1 MATFSRLL
9 LPLLLAAALPASAAE
24 DARLRQIW
32 PEHEVRVHQ
41 PQTVVDTVNANPEL
55 PKSDADAK
63 AVVEELLGED
73 HQPLTPAQ
81 LTGEWRVR
89 SIQGGR
95 YGIFPYPWFKARVV
109 ERDHK
114 LFFEKTSG
122 SQRRSGWLLP
132 PPGGKDAWY
141 FVGGATVNEDP
152 QVAYS
157 RGAGAEGPRDS
168 DSVGLVWGISDG
180 RVIMLLDAHD
190 GDYEIYQLKRPE

>member
-1 MATFSRLL
+1 MIAIARLA
-9 LPLLLAAALPASAAE
+9 LPLLLCAAAPALAE

-32 PEHEVRVHQ
+32 PEHLERVHQ
-41 PQTVVDTVNANPEL
+41 PLSVVDTVNANPEL
-55 PKSDADAK
+55 PPGDADAK
-63 AVVEELLGED
+63 AVVEELMAES

-89 SIQGGR
+89 SIQGSS
-95 YGIFPYPWFKARVV
+95 YGIFPYPWFKARIV

-132 PPGGKDAWY
+132 PPGGKGDWY

-152 QVAYS
+152 QVGYS
-157 RGAGAEGPRDS
+157 RAAGAEAPRDS
-168 DSVGLVWGISDG
+168 DSVGLVWGISDN
-180 RVIMLLDAHD
+180 RLIMLLDARE
-190 GDYEIYQLKRPE
+190 GDYEVYQLKRPQ

>member
-1 MATFSRLL
+1 MRTLTRLAAL
-9 LPLLLAAALPASAAE
+9 LPLLVSLATGAAE

-32 PEHEVRVHQ
+32 PEHVERVHQ
-41 PQTVVDTVNANPEL
+41 PQSVVDTVNANPQI
-55 PKSDADAK
+55 PRSDADAK

-95 YGIFPYPWFKARVV
+95 YGIYSYPWFKARVV
-109 ERDHK
+109 ERDHR

-141 FVGGATVNEDP
+141 FVGAATVNEDP

-157 RGAGAEGPRDS
+157 RGAGADGPRDS
-168 DSVGLVWGISDG
+168 DSVGLVWGISDN
-180 RVIMLLDAHD
+180 RVIMLLDAHGD
-190 GDYEIYQLKRPE
+190 GYEIYHLKRPE